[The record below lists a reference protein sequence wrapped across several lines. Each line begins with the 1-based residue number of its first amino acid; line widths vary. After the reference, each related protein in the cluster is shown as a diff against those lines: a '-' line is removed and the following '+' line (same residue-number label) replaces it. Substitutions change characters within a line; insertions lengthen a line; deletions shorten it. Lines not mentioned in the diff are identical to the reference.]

1 MTDPNA
7 RRESSKEEILASIR
21 KVVSERSEAPP
32 SGEADESGILD
43 LTQEVRDDG
52 SVVDLHT
59 GATVV
64 EGAGMTAED
73 NTPGTEAEGGAPE
86 DSLLGAEAET
96 AASAAFASVAEVAA
110 ALESSRKS
118 GAKSIE
124 TAAKEVMRPMIRA
137 WLDAN
142 LPGIVERLVQREIE
156 RLARRGESATDP

>member
-1 MTDPNA
+1 MTDPSA
-7 RRESSKEEILASIR
+7 RGEPSKEEILASIR
-21 KVVSERSEAPP
+21 KVVSERSEPER

-52 SVVDLHT
+52 SVVDLQT
-59 GATVV
+59 GATVT
-64 EGAGMTAED
+64 EGAGVPGEDNPAGTETESGAAED
-73 NTPGTEAEGGAPE
+73 GLLGVEAENAV
-86 DSLLGAEAET
+86 
-96 AASAAFASVAEVAA
+96 SAAFASVAEIAA

-118 GAKSIE
+118 GGKSIE
-124 TAAKEVMRPMIRA
+124 AAAKEVMRPMIRE